1 MAPVIVNRELHKGG
15 DRSCMHVEFDI
26 TGSKIRYEA
35 GDHVAVYPT
44 NDPELVESLGKRL
57 NIDLETVFSLDNVDG
72 MFCLSYYSY
81 VTILPMRK
89 SDDHLNFKQR
99 GFVCQSSIWLHNE
112 QRFKL
117 KHTFVSCSNNFAVE
131 SP

>member
-72 MFCLSYYSY
+72 MLCLSYYSY
-81 VTILPMRK
+81 ITILTMRK
-89 SDDHLNFKQR
+89 SDDPLNFKQR
-99 GFVCQSSIWLHNE
+99 GFVCQSSILLNNE
-112 QRFKL
+112 QRFK
-117 KHTFVSCSNNFAVE
+117 
-131 SP
+131 

>member
-1 MAPVIVNRELHKGG
+1 MAPVIVNKELHQGG

-44 NDPELVESLGKRL
+44 NNPELVESIGKRL

-72 MFCLSYYSY
+72 KCASIYIPCSRFG
-81 VTILPMRK
+81 
-89 SDDHLNFKQR
+89 NF
-99 GFVCQSSIWLHNE
+99 
-112 QRFKL
+112 
-117 KHTFVSCSNNFAVE
+117 
-131 SP
+131 